1 MDDGD
6 DALFEDDL
14 DDVLLADV
22 SESLNIQP
30 ATRPKVISVLPRMTS
45 EAFIRFDNN
54 YRGNLSSTLE

>member
-22 SESLNIQP
+22 TESLNIQP

-45 EAFIRFDNN
+45 KAHIRFYDN